1 MLFKWSSRA
10 WALGPLLARS
20 CRCVDGRWAHQANLD
35 RSYAVLEQSVAEYR
49 QRVLVAFSE
58 VEDSLVALR
67 TLTGQADAT
76 REAEE
81 SATRAFKIAG
91 ARYQAGASNYLD
103 VIDAQRTLLSIQ
115 RPQHPDQGCACSHR
129 PSP

>member
-1 MLFKWSSRA
+1 
-10 WALGPLLARS
+10 
-20 CRCVDGRWAHQANLD
+20 
-35 RSYAVLEQSVAEYR
+35 VLEQSVAEYR

-67 TLTGQADAT
+67 TLTGQAEDAT

-103 VIDAQRTLLSIQ
+103 VIDGATDPPFDPEGSAPRSGVRVQ
-115 RPQHPDQGCACSHR
+115 HR